1 MAITR
6 EEVLHVARLASLELT
21 EDEVERLTGELSA
34 ILEAVSKVSELDLA
48 DVPPTSH
55 PLELVNAWAEDE
67 PRPSLPLDEVFAN
80 APARE
85 ARPLQGAA
93 DGMIDTLRLTVEGAS
108 ACWSARRCRAPSSTA
123 RISTRSRS
131 GTASCTATC
140 GRSSDAEGDGVP
152 IALKDVISTKGVET
166 TAGSKILAG
175 YVPVFDATVAARCRE
190 AGLPVIG
197 KTNTDEF
204 AMGSST
210 ENSSYGPT
218 HNPWDPE
225 RVPGGSGGG
234 TAAAVS
240 AGLAPWGLGS
250 DTGGSIKQPS
260 ALCGNVGLRPT
271 YGTVSRFG
279 VVAFASSLD
288 QIGPV
293 ARNVRDC
300 ARLYSIIS
308 GKDTADSTTVDVPPV
323 ELPEGESLKGLRIGV
338 PKEMNE
344 ADGIEPGVTAAVQK
358 AIELAAELGA
368 EVGECELPRSVE
380 YGLACY
386 YLIAPAEASSNLA
399 RYDGVRYGLRVDADT
414 YYEMVERT
422 RDAGFGDEPKRR
434 IMLGT
439 YALSAGYYDAYYG
452 QAQKVRTLI
461 AREHAAAFER
471 FDVLVSPTSPTVAF
485 KLGEKAADPLAM
497 YLSDLLTIPS
507 CMAGL
512 PGLNVPCG
520 LSDGLPVGLQ
530 LIGPQLSENTLFRA
544 GHALERALGF
554 DPVPERLR

>member
-1 MAITR
+1 
-6 EEVLHVARLASLELT
+6 VS
-21 EDEVERLTGELSA
+21 G
-34 ILEAVSKVSELDLA
+34 AV
-48 DVPPTSH
+48 
-55 PLELVNAWAEDE
+55 
-67 PRPSLPLDEVFAN
+67 
-80 APARE
+80 
-85 ARPLQGAA
+85 
-93 DGMIDTLRLTVEGAS
+93 DTLRLGAEEAIGLLERGEAS
-108 ACWSARRCRAPSSTA
+108 AAELHAAYIEAIAERDPELHCYLRTLDEPN
-123 RISTRSRS
+123 
-131 GTASCTATC
+131 GT
-140 GRSSDAEGDGVP
+140 GIP

-166 TAGSKILAG
+166 TAGSRILEG
-175 YVPVFDATVAARCRE
+175 YVPVFDSTVAERCRA
-190 AGLPVIG
+190 AGLSVLG

-210 ENSSYGPT
+210 ENSAYGPT
-218 HNPWDPE
+218 RNPWDPE

-271 YGTVSRFG
+271 YGTVSRYG
-279 VVAFASSLD
+279 IVAFASSLD

-293 ARNVRDC
+293 ARSVRDC
-300 ARLYSIIS
+300 ALLYSLIA
-308 GKDTADSTTVDVPPV
+308 GRDARDSTTV
-323 ELPEGESLKGLRIGV
+323 ELPEAVRLPEGDDLKGLRIGV
-338 PKEMNE
+338 PREMNE
-344 ADGIEPGVTAAVQK
+344 AEGIEPGVAAAVER
-358 AIELAAELGA
+358 AIELARELGA
-368 EVGECELPRSVE
+368 EVAECELPRSVE

-386 YLIAPAEASSNLA
+386 YLVAPAEASSNLA
-399 RYDGVRYGLRVDADT
+399 RYDGVRYGARVDGDT
-414 YYEMVERT
+414 YVEMVERT

-439 YALSAGYYDAYYG
+439 YALSAGYFEAFYG
-452 QAQKVRTLI
+452 QAQKVRTVI

-485 KLGEKAADPLAM
+485 RLGEKAANPLAM

-530 LIGPQLSENTLFRA
+530 LIGPQFAENTLFRA
-544 GHALERALGF
+544 GHALEGAFGF
-554 DPVPERLR
+554 DVVPERLR